1 MDGTVDDGSK
11 GKDVIKRFPKEFEM
25 ETKLKKERFYDI
37 FSRVTRDNDFKLDI
51 EELNRTLNIRIEEV
65 PDNYKISSI
74 FEELN
79 SKSAVISRGKKNW
92 SEQETLLCIW
102 LVIAYSTL
110 EGTDYND
117 MVSLLCLISI

>member
-1 MDGTVDDGSK
+1 M
-11 GKDVIKRFPKEFEM
+11 KRFPKEFEK
-25 ETKLKKERFYDI
+25 EAKIKKERFYDI

-110 EGTDYND
+110 EGNDYND
-117 MVSLLCLISI
+117 LVWF